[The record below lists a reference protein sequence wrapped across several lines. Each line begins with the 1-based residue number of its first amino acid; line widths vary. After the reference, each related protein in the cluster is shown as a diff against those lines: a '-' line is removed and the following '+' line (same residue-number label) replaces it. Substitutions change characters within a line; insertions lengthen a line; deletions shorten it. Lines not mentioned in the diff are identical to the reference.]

1 MQCDVSVINDYTRQ
15 LAVAVPWEELEGKYT
30 AFLRKFTK
38 KVKLPGF
45 RKGKVPPQ
53 IIRRQFGPVA
63 EADFAESAVQEYY
76 VAGLDESGL
85 APINQ
90 ATIRE
95 VHFHEGESLRFE
107 ATFEVEPE
115 VVLPNYTKG
124 LKFQQIIFDVEDEDV
139 EQAVEDLRRQQ
150 ATLKTIDDG
159 AAEDHFI
166 LADLQEVDEA
176 GTPLI
181 GRKVENQYIQLSAD
195 GPFGGENLKRLQGAR
210 SGDTRRVTIPSETG
224 SPTNYELTVKQVTER
239 ILPDLDDAFARQ
251 VDPQA
256 EDFGQLRRN
265 LRQRIQASFEKDAER
280 RLTREIADHFVRGAN
295 LEAPASMFENYLENV
310 ISEIQRDGI
319 RLEEIDREAV
329 RDEHRAS
336 INWNI
341 KWFLLRARLL
351 KEEEIGV
358 DDDAVKQRIEEL
370 AAVNGQESQRVRD
383 FYRRPENRRNLKEE
397 LLTSRLMA
405 RLKEYAKIKVVHKSS
420 NELRKVG
427 GK

>member
-1 MQCDVSVINDYTRQ
+1 MQCDATVINDYTRR
-15 LAVAVPWEELEGKYT
+15 LVVAVPWEELEGKYA

-53 IIRRQFGPVA
+53 IIRRQYGPVA
-63 EADFAESAVQEYY
+63 EADFAETAVQEYY

-85 APINQ
+85 KPINQ

-115 VVLPNYTKG
+115 VLLPNYTKG
-124 LKFQQIIFDVEDEDV
+124 LKFQQIIFDVEDDDV
-139 EQAVEDLRRQQ
+139 ERAVEDLRRQQ
-150 ATLKTIDDG
+150 ATLKTVDDG
-159 AAEDHFI
+159 ASEDHFV

-181 GRKVENQYIQLSAD
+181 GRKAENQYIQLNAD
-195 GPFGGENLKRLQGAR
+195 GPFGGENLQRLSGAR
-210 SGDTRRVTIPSETG
+210 SGDTRRVTIPSDAG
-224 SPTNYELTVKQVTER
+224 PPTHYEVTVRQVTER

-251 VDPQA
+251 ADPGA
-256 EDFGQLRRN
+256 EDVAQLRQN
-265 LRQRIQASFEKDAER
+265 LRQRIQASFERDAER
-280 RLTREIADHFVRGAN
+280 RLTREIADHFVRNAD
-295 LEAPASMFENYLENV
+295 LEAPASMFENYLDNV
-310 ISEIQRDGI
+310 INEIQQDGI
-319 RLEEIDREAV
+319 RPEEIDREAV

-341 KWFLLRARLL
+341 KWFLLRTRLL
-351 KEEEIGV
+351 QEEDITV
-358 DDDAVKQRIEEL
+358 DDDALKQRIEDL
-370 AAVNGQESQRVRD
+370 AAGNGEETQRIRN

-397 LLTSRLMA
+397 LRTSRLMA
-405 RLKEYAKIKVVHKSS
+405 RLKEHAKIKVVHKSS

>member
-181 GRKVENQYIQLSAD
+181 GRKVENQYIQLNAD

-383 FYRRPENRRNLKEE
+383 FYRRPENRRSLKEE

-420 NELRKVG
+420 KELRKVG

>member
-15 LAVAVPWEELEGKYT
+15 LAVAVPWVELEGKYT

-124 LKFQQIIFDVEDEDV
+124 LKFQQIIFDIEDEDV
-139 EQAVEDLRRQQ
+139 VQAVEDLRRQQ
-150 ATLKTIDDG
+150 ATLKTVDDG

-166 LADLQEVDEA
+166 MADLQEVDEA

-181 GRKVENQYIQLSAD
+181 GRKVENQYIQLTAD
-195 GPFGGENLKRLQGAR
+195 GPFGGENLQRLQGAR
-210 SGDTRRVTIPSETG
+210 SGDTRRVAIPSETG
-224 SPTNYELTVKQVTER
+224 PPTNYELTVKQVTER
-239 ILPDLDDAFARQ
+239 ILPDLDDAFAKQ

-256 EDFGQLRRN
+256 DDFEQLRRN

-351 KEEEIGV
+351 KEEEISV
-358 DDDAVKQRIEEL
+358 DDDALKQRIDEL